1 MAMHLSIAKTE
12 KHVEHPRN
20 RNVEKSVELP
30 VDTPIAKTER
40 LVQAPP

>member
-1 MAMHLSIAKTE
+1 MHLSIAKTE

-20 RNVEKSVELP
+20 RNVEKPVKNP
-30 VDTPIAKTER
+30 VDTSVAKTEC